1 MADEEADEASDEE
14 DTLLTPELREWRSRV
29 SECRN
34 VEDMHALIS
43 QLSKALAWDKS
54 IMKVTCQI
62 CKRDDNE
69 SELLL
74 CDGCDLGFHSYC
86 FRPRMPSVPDADDW
100 FCFVC
105 VALVTRTRRCFI
117 CGQLGP
123 GRLRDGSESLGP
135 QLLTCSSCTRSMH
148 LECCLPIDA
157 SSSDALAAAQSL
169 ASTRITRS
177 WLCRHCSEA
186 AQLEKD
192 QQQRSSS
199 ERTARGGGRRG
210 GRGDS
215 NCSASNGP
223 SSSRRQQSKAEV
235 EAPARSK
242 SPSSSS
248 EDASDDKTSAAH
260 QQRQRVSAR
269 DRQDSSSASVEQKP
283 ARKRR
288 GMKAE
293 GTQNKKARLTDSKAT
308 PLAADNEDSAQS
320 SVNSPDG
327 VVQQSPTSSGGR
339 KRVYK
344 RKSSST
350 ESSDVVAEQQSS
362 ASASSD
368 DAKLLTN
375 ASGTKRSPKKAKRE
389 TSDDGEKSNKR
400 TENGPQ
406 PSDAPVNAYATSST
420 YRPLKIKLKKAASP
434 LTNSVSGAS
443 EVNASSCAAN
453 GESLASHNSVPRAP
467 PHAKPLLAASDACD
481 SVPLAF
487 ANSTANTHFHQQ
499 LDGVSSV
506 RPVAAAG
513 GPSCDMGPCWTLL
526 AEFEQHPLSGPFSKP
541 VDARKF
547 PTYRVVITHP
557 MDISTLRSKLKANWF
572 VFECLLC
579 LRTVL
584 VIRKISAT

>member
-117 CGQLGP
+117 CGQLGA

-157 SSSDALAAAQSL
+157 TSSDALAAAQSL

-177 WLCRHCSEA
+177 WLCRHCGEA

-192 QQQRSSS
+192 QQQRSSF
-199 ERTARGGGRRG
+199 ERTPRGGGRRG

-223 SSSRRQQSKAEV
+223 SSSRRQQSKAEF

-248 EDASDDKTSAAH
+248 EDASDDKSSAAH
-260 QQRQRVSAR
+260 QQRQLVSAG
-269 DRQDSSSASVEQKP
+269 DNSSSASVEQKP

-288 GMKAE
+288 GKKAE
-293 GTQNKKARLTDSKAT
+293 STQNKKARQTDSKAT
-308 PLAADNEDSAQS
+308 PLAADNEDLAQS
-320 SVNSPDG
+320 SANSPDG

-344 RKSSST
+344 RKSTST
-350 ESSDVVAEQQSS
+350 ESSDAVAEQQS
-362 ASASSD
+362 SASSD

-375 ASGTKRSPKKAKRE
+375 ASGTKRSPNKARRE

-406 PSDAPVNAYATSST
+406 PSDVPAIVTSST

-443 EVNASSCAAN
+443 EVNASCIAN
-453 GESLASHNSVPRAP
+453 GESLASHNSLPRTP

-487 ANSTANTHFHQQ
+487 ANSTANAHFHQQ
-499 LDGVSSV
+499 LDGVSVV
-506 RPVAAAG
+506 RPVAAG
-513 GPSCDMGPCWTLL
+513 GPASDMGPCWTLL

-547 PTYRVVITHP
+547 PTYRVVIAHP

-572 VFECLLC
+572 VFECL
-579 LRTVL
+579 
-584 VIRKISAT
+584 